1 MAHDGRR
8 RTYSRRLETRQAT
21 CAGEVPANA
30 GKIIETTHSPTR
42 HGGLGTY
49 LLAACGGFWA
59 DLYLQ
64 ATKAIA
70 APEQKLSPTLVSP
83 LTKLRRVC
91 PAWGIAAV
99 LAAVVLAG
107 AHHPAKAQGQL
118 EAEYVTTL
126 TGIPIGRGTW
136 IIDVSED
143 EVTAAA
149 NGATA
154 GLLRIFASG
163 TGMGATR
170 GTIAGGRIM
179 PLTYAATVTTKDR
192 IDDVRIAFAGGNVKD
207 FTVEPPV
214 GPNPDRIPVTEA
226 DRRNVVDP
234 MISTM
239 NYVAGSAD
247 PLSPQSC
254 TRRVSVFDGRLRYDL
269 NSDFKRVETVKASK
283 GYQGPVLVCAVYFT
297 PVSGYLPNST
307 AIKYLASIRDA
318 EAWMAP
324 IAGTRILVPFRFS
337 LPTPIGVGVIEATQF
352 LTVAKP
358 PRAAA
363 NTKGQ

>member
-1 MAHDGRR
+1 
-8 RTYSRRLETRQAT
+8 
-21 CAGEVPANA
+21 
-30 GKIIETTHSPTR
+30 
-42 HGGLGTY
+42 
-49 LLAACGGFWA
+49 LA
-59 DLYLQ
+59 
-64 ATKAIA
+64 
-70 APEQKLSPTLVSP
+70 SP
-83 LTKLRRVC
+83 LSKLTRLA
-91 PAWGIAAV
+91 PALGIAGA
-99 LAAVVLAG
+99 LAAVFLADIR
-107 AHHPAKAQGQL
+107 HPAAAQGRL
-118 EAEYVTTL
+118 EAEYVATL

-136 IIDVSED
+136 IIDVSDD

-170 GTIAGGRIM
+170 GTIAAGRIV

-192 IDDVRIAFAGGNVKD
+192 IDDVRMAFAGGNVKD
-207 FTVEPPV
+207 FSVEPPV
-214 GPNPDRIPVTEA
+214 GPNPDRIPVSDA

-239 NYVAGSAD
+239 NYVAGNGE

-254 TRRVSVFDGRLRYDL
+254 TRRVSVFDGRLRYEL
-269 NSDFKRVETVKASK
+269 SSEFKRMETVKASK
-283 GYQGPVLVCAVYFT
+283 GYQGPVIVCAVYFT
-297 PVSGYLPNST
+297 PVSGYVPNST
-307 AIKYLASIRDA
+307 TIKYLASIRDA

-324 IAGTRILVPFRFS
+324 IAGTRVLVPFRFS
-337 LPTPIGVGVIEATQF
+337 LPTPIGIGALEATQF

-363 NTKGQ
+363 NAKVQ

>member
-1 MAHDGRR
+1 MAHHGRR
-8 RTYSRRLETRQAT
+8 RTYSRRVEMRQAT
-21 CAGEVPANA
+21 CAAEVPANA

-42 HGGLGTY
+42 HGPTWRLSPNRLGR
-49 LLAACGGFWA
+49 LLGQS
-59 DLYLQ
+59 L
-64 ATKAIA
+64 IA
-70 APEQKLSPTLVSP
+70 QKLSSTLDSLLRK
-83 LTKLRRVC
+83 LTRVC
-91 PAWGIAAV
+91 PVLGVAAS
-99 LAAVVLAG
+99 LAAVFFAD
-107 AHHPAKAQGQL
+107 APHIAAAQGRL
-118 EAEYVTTL
+118 EAEYVATL

-136 IIDVSED
+136 IIDISED
-143 EVTAAA
+143 EFTAAA

-163 TGMGATR
+163 NGMGATR
-170 GTIAGGRIM
+170 GTIAAGRM
-179 PLTYAATVTTKDR
+179 VPLTYAATVTTKDR

-214 GPNPDRIPVTEA
+214 GPNPDRVPITDA
-226 DRRNVVDP
+226 DRHNVVDP

-254 TRRVSVFDGRLRYDL
+254 IRKVPVFDGRLRYDL
-269 NSDFKRVETVKASK
+269 TSEFKRVETVKASK
-283 GYQGPVLVCAVYFT
+283 GYQGPVIVCAVYFT

-307 AIKYLASIRDA
+307 TIKYLASIRDA

-324 IAGTRILVPFRFS
+324 IAGTRVLVPFRFS
-337 LPTPIGVGVIEATQF
+337 LPTPVGTGALQATQF

-363 NTKGQ
+363 NTKVQ